1 LPPGLEGDNRFERCI
16 LLALAAEKTEDA
28 GLRTLV
34 KRAILLILLAVLLA
48 VVLPAPAQAQ
58 TTFDIK
64 IFPSKLELT
73 GDPGNTQQFVINVQN
88 LGQRDQTLSVYF
100 NDYFIKRNNQFVFQK
115 PGHYSYSCATWLAT
129 DTPEVVAPAGQTVQ
143 KAFTL
148 SVPAQAEPGGHYG
161 VIFFE
166 QVQPT
171 QGARVTTVPR
181 IGVVT
186 LVTVP
191 GVIVRAGK
199 ITAVDVT
206 SRWFWPTRKFPI
218 MPKRKV
224 HARVTFY
231 NEGNVHL
238 TVKGKLTYA
247 PSFGWN
253 TGSVDLGEITVL
265 PKTTRYLEADL
276 KDPPFIGTYE
286 VTAMVTYGP
295 SLDVFDTTVTGK
307 GTFHVYSLSLPALL
321 LVLLTIIFVP
331 LWYRRRRYRP
341 VIPGTEKGA
350 GLTETGAGTA
360 EEMAVTTRGAP
371 AQIEVAA
378 RAKSEEDRVGY
389 SSQGGRRVRLNLLP
403 DRGLLGGTADNR
415 ESLEPAPSVTVVAP
429 ESVPEPGRAPRRGAM
444 GMRDDLLKLAVEIGP
459 RGAGTQAEEMASR
472 YIRERFEDR
481 GLEVTTQEFSSISTY
496 SYLYMIYLSIA
507 LIFGVLSYWT
517 LLVYIAAP
525 VALLNAALFAL
536 DLETFPVLSRVL
548 PHRRSRNIVGELP
561 AESGEVRMV
570 VVAHY
575 DSARSGLSFSP
586 RLVRNF
592 RLSFLMMVG
601 GVLGVGALT
610 TVNLIVR
617 AASGHTN
624 LGVWIA
630 TLVLSAYL
638 LVPLA
643 IMIHRELAMDYT
655 PGANDNASGVVA
667 MLAMVDKASE
677 EESLLPGLMFVATG
691 AEEVGT
697 AGMIEFLKAYGHRL
711 SDALIVNLDNLG
723 TGHLCYIDSEGML
736 LGHNSSPVLLWLA
749 GKVAAKQR
757 LPIWR
762 TGYRLLST
770 DATPALARGYQ
781 AMSVMAFDDDGRL
794 PNWHWQSDTVDNLD
808 MENLEIARA
817 FLWNLARRADLS

>member
-1 LPPGLEGDNRFERCI
+1 M
-16 LLALAAEKTEDA
+16 EDL

-34 KRAILLILLAVLLA
+34 RKAIAPLVLAALLVALVPG
-48 VVLPAPAQAQ
+48 PAAAQNA
-58 TTFDIK
+58 FDIK
-64 IFPSKLELT
+64 IFPSKLELA
-73 GDPGNTQQFVINVQN
+73 GDPASTQQFAINVQN
-88 LGQRDQTLSVYF
+88 LGTDNQTLSINF

-129 DTPEVVAPAGQTVQ
+129 DTLGIDAPAGHTVQ

-148 SVPAQAEPGGHYG
+148 SIPANAEPGGHYG

-166 QVQPT
+166 QIQPKE
-171 QGARVTTVPR
+171 GPPVKTVPR

-186 LVTVP
+186 LVTIP

-199 ITAVDVT
+199 ITSVDVT
-206 SRWFWPTRKFPI
+206 SGWFWPTRKFPLV
-218 MPKRKV
+218 PKKKV
-224 HARVTFY
+224 RARVTFY

-238 TVKGKLTYA
+238 TSKGRLTYT
-247 PSFGWN
+247 PSFGWG
-253 TGSVDLGEITVL
+253 TGSVDLPEITVL
-265 PKTTRYLEADL
+265 PKTTRYLEVDI

-286 VTAMVTYGP
+286 VTAMIEYGP
-295 SLDVFDTTVTGK
+295 TLDVFDTTVTGK
-307 GTFHVYSLSLPALL
+307 STFHVYSLSVLVLL

-331 LWYRRRRYRP
+331 HLYKRRRRER
-341 VIPGTEKGA
+341 VFASAEESAALTEPGTGPAEVMAEPVGGRRAPPEIPASVKAEK
-350 GLTETGAGTA
+350 
-360 EEMAVTTRGAP
+360 
-371 AQIEVAA
+371 
-378 RAKSEEDRVGY
+378 DNVGY
-389 SSQGGRRVRLNLLP
+389 STQGGRGLRFNLMP
-403 DRGLLGGTADNR
+403 DRGRLGDTVEHQEN
-415 ESLEPAPSVTVVAP
+415 LEPASSVTVVAP
-429 ESVPEPGRAPRRGAM
+429 EAVPERARAPRMGAV

-459 RGAGTQAEEMASR
+459 RGAGTQAEEMTAR

-481 GLEVTTQEFSSISTY
+481 GLDVTTQEFSSINTY
-496 SYLYMIYLSIA
+496 SYLYIIYLAIA
-507 LIFGVLSYWT
+507 LIFGVMSYWT
-517 LLVYIAAP
+517 WLVYLAAP
-525 VALLNAALFAL
+525 VVLLNAALFTL
-536 DLETFPVLSRVL
+536 DLETFPIVSRVL
-548 PHRRSRNIVGELP
+548 PHRRSRNIISELP
-561 AESGEVRMV
+561 AESGEVHMV

-586 RLVRNF
+586 KLVKNF
-592 RLSFLMMVG
+592 RLSFSMMIG
-601 GVLGVGALT
+601 GILGIGALT
-610 TVNLIVR
+610 AVNLIVR

-643 IMIHRELAMDYT
+643 IMVHRELAMDYT

-697 AGMIEFLKAYGHRL
+697 AGMIEFLKAYGGRVA
-711 SDALIVNLDNLG
+711 DALIVNLDNLG

-762 TGYRLLST
+762 TSYRLLST

-794 PNWHWQSDTVDNLD
+794 PNWHWQSDTVDNID
-808 MENLEIARA
+808 MENLEVARA
-817 FLWNLARRADLS
+817 FLWNLARRIDLP